1 MRVALVSN
9 ALEQPT
15 RGNHTTI
22 QRWLQFVDGVEIVP
36 VPADGAASLTA
47 LPDLINGYHALNGG
61 VPAHALAKR
70 LGRPLVIN
78 LGGTDLFACLKGD
91 RAVAEVLEAAV
102 AITGAFP
109 AFGERLHACFGREM
123 PYSTVPRGVPIPE
136 DLPPWGPHEALRV
149 LLPAGLRPVKDPM
162 LAIDMAE
169 KLIERGLPVELTI
182 LGPELDSVY
191 ARQFAERV
199 AAHDFVTLGEA
210 GPGEMPAAYA
220 AADVVWNTSMHEGG
234 SNALLEAVAAG
245 CAVYAR
251 DIPGNQELLSEEGA
265 PGALFGVQDLDGA
278 ERFHRELLAETDENR
293 AARVAAGHVWL
304 RRYHDPAAEA
314 KALVAVWRGALG
326 T

>member
-22 QRWLQFVDGVEIVP
+22 QRWMHFVEGIEILPVAADAAADLVER
-36 VPADGAASLTA
+36 
-47 LPDLINGYHALNGG
+47 PDLVNGYHALNGG
-61 VPAHALAKR
+61 VPAHALAR
-70 LGRPLVIN
+70 RHGLPLVIN

-109 AFGERLHACFGREM
+109 AFGERLNECFGREM
-123 PYSTVPRGVPIPE
+123 PYSTVPRGVHIPA
-136 DLPPWGPHEALRV
+136 DLPPRRPHEMLRV
-149 LLPAGLRPVKDPM
+149 LLPAGMRPVKDPM

-169 KLIERGLPVELTI
+169 RLIERGLPVELKL

-191 ARQFAERV
+191 ARQITERV
-199 AAHDFVTLGEA
+199 AGRDFVTLGEA
-210 GPGEMPAAYA
+210 GPGEMAAAYA

-245 CAVYAR
+245 CAVFAR
-251 DIPGNQELLSEEGA
+251 DIPGNQELLAEAGA
-265 PGALFGVQDLDGA
+265 PGVLFGVQDLDGA
-278 ERFHRELLAETDENR
+278 ERFHRELLRETEEER
-293 AARVAAGHVWL
+293 AARVAAGHEWL

-314 KALVAVWRGALG
+314 VALVQVWRGALNS
-326 T
+326 